1 MLKFS
6 ELHIAKKGVRGFTL
20 IELLVVI
27 AILAVL
33 ATAVVLILN
42 PAELIRQ
49 GRDSTRLS
57 DMDSLN
63 TALALYLA
71 DVNPTTATLG
81 ACSAARCTANAGA
94 ASPFTV
100 APAQN
105 ATCPDPANT
114 GTAVDGTGWVD
125 VGVGVGGLGSVSG
138 GSPLA
143 KLPMDPVNSAT
154 NYYAYACDNT
164 NDWYEINTAMESVKY
179 SNAGSGDVES
189 KDGGTNADFYEVG
202 NDPGLNL

>member
-1 MLKFS
+1 MSRTSVK
-6 ELHIAKKGVRGFTL
+6 GFTL

-71 DVNPTTATLG
+71 DVNPTLADLG
-81 ACSAARCTANAGA
+81 ACSITEARCTALGT
-94 ASPFTV
+94 SPFSVRTSCGLS
-100 APAQN
+100 AQ
-105 ATCPDPANT
+105 T
-114 GTAVDGTGWVD
+114 GTAVNGTGWVD
-125 VGVGVGGLGSVSG
+125 VNLSQISG

-143 KLPMDPVNSAT
+143 KLPMDPVNST
-154 NYYAYACDNT
+154 TYFYSYGCDDT
-164 NDWYEINTAMESVKY
+164 SDWYEVDSYMESAKF
-179 SNAGSGDVES
+179 SNLGAGDVES
-189 KDGGTNADFYEVG
+189 DDGGTNANAYEVG
-202 NDPGLNL
+202 NDPGLDL